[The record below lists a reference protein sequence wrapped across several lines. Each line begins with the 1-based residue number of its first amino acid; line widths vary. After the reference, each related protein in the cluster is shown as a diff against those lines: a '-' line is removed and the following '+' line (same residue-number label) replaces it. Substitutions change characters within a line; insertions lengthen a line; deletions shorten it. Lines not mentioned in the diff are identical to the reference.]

1 MGKKKAATKPT
12 SNEPETHNTEPQT
25 QQVPEQPVAVHEQQP
40 AEPEA
45 SQRQPEAIAQ
55 EQPPAEAAR
64 VEQDQPEASR
74 VALQQVSLQQPGE
87 PAEAQP
93 EARTASLVKQSE
105 QQLEQVSFEELNEY
119 HKLIY
124 PWQQHL
130 APGFNKYYY
139 YNPFTG
145 ESVWVLP
152 QEITAKATLFFQRVR
167 DTELER
173 RDVNMEKFLPDIE
186 EKKVDAKK
194 ITELDYMKRPA
205 RKQVETP
212 ITQRFAYRQ
221 GDEIYNIW
229 YDKFLSD
236 DKFKE
241 REQAPT
247 KINPELDIG
256 YTKADVYEKNQS
268 YFCIHFARG
277 CCAEGHNC
285 RYYHHI
291 PTLEECM
298 NIDQIRDV
306 FGRTRYSKQRDDME
320 GVGSFMSETRTVKAS
335 DFCLIKGAD
344 EVTLTY
350 ECLWRHYG
358 VLGQLEDIHLIPER
372 CIAFIRYSHRCMA
385 EFAKEAMA
393 NQPLE
398 SNEIMIVRWSDTDI
412 FGQDPEEVENKN
424 IAPTDY
430 DDRKPKGGRL
440 RKQRKE
446 KVVKEDETAN
456 ELSRLNEQEELLAKR
471 LDADREYNIVE
482 QRIQQIQKNV
492 SSMGSV
498 LKRLRDDAP
507 VSNALPLDL
516 DGFMKKYKPSEVR
529 TNAALNNLPLF

>member
-1 MGKKKAATKPT
+1 MGKKKPATKQPQK
-12 SNEPETHNTEPQT
+12 EPGQGAPELQAPEPQA
-25 QQVPEQPVAVHEQQP
+25 PQPEQQP
-40 AEPEA
+40 ALGEA
-45 SQRQPEAIAQ
+45 PAREA
-55 EQPPAEAAR
+55 PAEEAPLPAEVTR
-64 VEQDQPEASR
+64 VEEDQPEVSR
-74 VALQQVSLQQPGE
+74 AALQQASEPPGEQDSVRQAQQAEASRGSSAQQP
-87 PAEAQP
+87 
-93 EARTASLVKQSE
+93 
-105 QQLEQVSFEELNEY
+105 EQVSYEELNEY

-130 APGFNKYYY
+130 APQFNKYYY

-145 ESVWVLP
+145 ESVWTLP

-167 DTELER
+167 ETELER

-285 RYYHHI
+285 RYFHHI

-320 GVGSFMSETRTVKAS
+320 GVGSFMSETRTLKAT
-335 DFCLIKGAD
+335 DFCMIKGAD
-344 EVTLTY
+344 EVALTY

-412 FGQDPEEVENKN
+412 FGQDPDEVENKN

-456 ELSRLNEQEELLAKR
+456 ELSRLNEQEEMLAKR

-498 LKRLRDDAP
+498 LKKLKDDAP
-507 VSNALPLDL
+507 VAASLPLDL
-516 DGFMKKYKPSEVR
+516 DGFMKKYRPTEVR
-529 TNAALNNLPLF
+529 SNAALNNLPLF